1 MRWQC
6 GIHTRPL
13 KTNGELVR
21 VELARV
27 GTAAGKDRGV
37 VDLEPVRF
45 PCDSLPE
52 DPAQSR
58 LLGIYPQRSVGAEGL
73 FMQRVKAPAGR
84 LTLDQWRGLARL
96 GAHYTPD
103 YPLHVTTRQNIE
115 LHGVREKDLPAVQ
128 REIASLGLTGAAA
141 CGDAV
146 RNITVCPRNGC
157 CHGTWNIN
165 GVVCAIRA
173 AVEALPTNLP
183 RKFKISVSG
192 CRAALTVAEHVG
204 LVANEDG
211 SFRVVLAYSL
221 GVKRAWGCL
230 PMALPIG
237 DVLPLI
243 ARCCGCF
250 MRANAPTG
258 VARRHLCERLGNEV
272 FLSRVEELLQI
283 EKRESCWPAPTVRR
297 VENEL
302 PLVEQLVLPLGDIA
316 PDMVLEL
323 MDAVEAVK
331 GEVRLGM
338 SHDLLILGKVKP
350 TLSPRLAAL
359 IGRSIVVA
367 CPGATWCT
375 RGFVDCRAVAG
386 RIGSAL
392 PRGCGL
398 AVGSTGCPN
407 NCSQATTMDIG
418 LVGRM
423 LRRNGQEH
431 VEGFRIFAGGGK
443 GVTPTLAQTPSVARR
458 NGPRADLDVKY
469 RRAAASFILRGFCF
483 CFRPVAPRRTGPTV

>member
-1 MRWQC
+1 M
-6 GIHTRPL
+6 
-13 KTNGELVR
+13 
-21 VELARV
+21 
-27 GTAAGKDRGV
+27 

-84 LTLDQWRGLARL
+84 LTLDQWRGSARL
-96 GAHYTPD
+96 GAQYTPD

-173 AVEALPTNLP
+173 AVETLPWRTNLP

-192 CRAALTVAEHVG
+192 CREACARPWLNDVG

-211 SFRVVLAYSL
+211 SFRVILAGSLGAKPGLGLLAYES
-221 GVKRAWGCL
+221 
-230 PMALPIG
+230 LPIG

-243 ARCCGCF
+243 VGVLRLFYAEGERTNRSRARL
-250 MRANAPTG
+250 
-258 VARRHLCERLGNEV
+258 RHLRERLGDEV
-272 FLSRVEELLQI
+272 FLARVEELLQI
-283 EKRESCWPAPTVRR
+283 EKRESNWPAPMLRR
-297 VENEL
+297 VEAEV
-302 PLVEQLVLPLGDIA
+302 PLQDRLFLPLGDIA

-323 MDAVEAVK
+323 MDAVAAVK

-338 SHDLLILGKVKP
+338 EHDLLILGGAKSV
-350 TLSPRLAAL
+350 LSPRLATLSGGNA
-359 IGRSIVVA
+359 VVA

-386 RIGSAL
+386 RICSAL

-398 AVGSTGCPN
+398 VVGSTGCPN
-407 NCSQATTMDIG
+407 NCSQAPTMDIG

-431 VEGFRIFAGGGK
+431 VQGFRVFAGGGK
-443 GVTPTLAQTPSVARR
+443 GVTPTLAQEIHTGLPAETVHEAVTWI
-458 NGPRADLDVKY
+458 AEEY
-469 RRAAASFILRGFCF
+469 RRAQNDHSMSFAEFVATSGQTLREELARRYDHWNSGF
-483 CFRPVAPRRTGPTV
+483 